1 MVDKRIKLISKNDK
15 INEKLFDEKNN
26 NSKINKTKVFFIQNS
41 KDNLNKV
48 LLDSCNNETKD
59 LEKKDKTL
67 LKNYQKFNTLNENP
81 CHYTKETSKESI
93 FDKGKNDEEKNKEKN
108 CDALFVEYNI
118 NYIKDLKKKYLNY
131 FEKIYNEMLKEW
143 NNKNTFHLFNKKLI
157 SYYFIT
163 FCFRKE
169 FEIFINI
176 WNNKDIINFFILQI
190 YLFTS
195 ILLLKDN
202 SFENKIMTR
211 NYLNA
216 FEYSFQNFQLLTYF
230 NQADIIKEKD
240 KLNFHTKNKI
250 IKSIVDT
257 FNYFISEKFNKI
269 MDLLNFIKDNK
280 NLSQIIKSIEEKS
293 KLISKDD

>member
-1 MVDKRIKLISKNDK
+1 MVDKRINLISKNVK

-26 NSKINKTKVFFIQNS
+26 NSKINQRKVFFIQNS

-48 LLDSCNNETKD
+48 SLDSFSNETKD

-93 FDKGKNDEEKNKEKN
+93 FDKGKDEEKIKEKN

-118 NYIKDLKKKYLNY
+118 NYIKDLKNKYLNY
-131 FEKIYNEMLKEW
+131 FEKIYKEMLKEW

-169 FEIFINI
+169 FEIFISI
-176 WNNKDIINFFILQI
+176 WNNNDIINFFILQI

-211 NYLNA
+211 NYHLNIL
-216 FEYSFQNFQLLTYF
+216 F
-230 NQADIIKEKD
+230 K
-240 KLNFHTKNKI
+240 
-250 IKSIVDT
+250 T
-257 FNYFISEKFNKI
+257 FNY
-269 MDLLNFIKDNK
+269 
-280 NLSQIIKSIEEKS
+280 
-293 KLISKDD
+293 

>member
-1 MVDKRIKLISKNDK
+1 MVDKGINLASKKIQNND
-15 INEKLFDEKNN
+15 ILFDEKKNIRKTN
-26 NSKINKTKVFFIQNS
+26 KKKIIFTQKA
-41 KDNLNKV
+41 KDNLNNV
-48 LLDSCNNETKD
+48 FLDSLNNEIKN
-59 LEKKDKTL
+59 LEIKDKSKF
-67 LKNYQKFNTLNENP
+67 KNAQKYKTLNENP
-81 CHYTKETSKESI
+81 CHYTKETSKESV
-93 FDKGKNDEEKNKEKN
+93 FDKGKNEDAKIKEKS
-108 CDALFVEYNI
+108 CELFFEYDI
-118 NYIKDLKKKYLNY
+118 DYIKDIKKKHLNY
-131 FEKIYNEMLKEW
+131 FKKIFNEMLKEW
-143 NNKNTFHLFNKKLI
+143 SNTNTFHLFNKKLI

-169 FEIFINI
+169 FEIFISI

-230 NQADIIKEKD
+230 NQIDIINEKD
-240 KLNFHTKNKI
+240 KLNFHIKNKI

-257 FNYFISEKFNKI
+257 FNYFISEKFNNI
-269 MDLLNFIKDNK
+269 IDLLNFKKDNK